1 MLYFPIDIDK
11 GAQDGTDDLMVVYE
25 RLALRDAT
33 FTKPSRKSEYLSMS
47 GVDMIRN
54 LLLGSFVDSDDSI
67 GFYKQY
73 WLPIEQLADTASHS
87 TRRKFEEVMQDIFEA
102 FLASKE
108 YGEDLCPGFVGGKIY
123 AEFQSWF
130 QRELE
135 LSSCVED
142 AARNIGKLILEFA
155 ICMDRD

>member
-1 MLYFPIDIDK
+1 
-11 GAQDGTDDLMVVYE
+11 
-25 RLALRDAT
+25 
-33 FTKPSRKSEYLSMS
+33 
-47 GVDMIRN
+47 
-54 LLLGSFVDSDDSI
+54 
-67 GFYKQY
+67 
-73 WLPIEQLADTASHS
+73 
-87 TRRKFEEVMQDIFEA
+87 MQGIFEA

-108 YGEDLCPGFVGGKIY
+108 YGEDLSPRFVGGKIY

-155 ICMDRD
+155 ICMDRDWILSDQKKYE